1 MRILNDPLK
10 VCFSGMDNRIHAAE
24 PRGLTPL
31 EHEIGGEAGNDR
43 NGDARL
49 QRAEFVSEGFF
60 KLCRR
65 GTEDA
70 NADKT
75 GPRQS
80 AAAAQR
86 QATWSSISRMRA
98 ERSCKD
104 TGFWMS
110 STSRSTRP

>member
-1 MRILNDPLK
+1 MIEMATLACSALNLFQK
-10 VCFSGMDNRIHAAE
+10 AFS
-24 PRGLTPL
+24 
-31 EHEIGGEAGNDR
+31 
-43 NGDARL
+43 
-49 QRAEFVSEGFF
+49 

-104 TGFWMS
+104 TGFWIS